1 MILELPRLSHS
12 AAAALSTPRRRYSA
26 AHLVGAETVCSLA
39 GSHRP
44 PQELRGPRGHTRQG
58 LYHSAQCL
66 TCFWSKKKAARPS
79 IRLRS
84 STTKKSIVQLPTLR
98 DASPHAPVHV
108 RGASE
113 KVRDPQY
120 IFLNIFWHTVRARR
134 LPKHPPRT
142 VDATHR
148 RTSIVRFAHGPKISI
163 RRLLGPQ
170 KNSNLFRGA
179 DGPKWSAAP
188 AESCQSAAQRSPGA
202 RFMMVLDVGRRL
214 DACAGAS
221 IGRDIS
227 VQVLSQASGLGR
239 NPPSFAFRALWDPQ
253 APAHAV

>member
-39 GSHRP
+39 GSHRQP
-44 PQELRGPRGHTRQG
+44 RELRGPRGRTRQG
-58 LYHSAQCL
+58 LYHVTRLL
-66 TCFWSKKKAARPS
+66 TCYLVLKKAARPS

-134 LPKHPPRT
+134 LPKHPSRT
-142 VDATHR
+142 VDATCFRLTSVRLAKCPERSVR
-148 RTSIVRFAHGPKISI
+148 RILGPK
-163 RRLLGPQ
+163 

-188 AESCQSAAQRSPGA
+188 AESCRFAVRRSLGS
-202 RFMMVLDVGRRL
+202 RFGTELDVGKRL
-214 DACAGAS
+214 QRMR
-221 IGRDIS
+221 GRFH
-227 VQVLSQASGLGR
+227 R
-239 NPPSFAFRALWDPQ
+239 
-253 APAHAV
+253 

>member
-26 AHLVGAETVCSLA
+26 AHLVGAETACSLA
-39 GSHRP
+39 GGHRQP
-44 PQELRGPRGHTRQG
+44 RELRGPRGRTRQG

-120 IFLNIFWHTVRARR
+120 IFLNIFWHTVRARG
-134 LPKHPPRT
+134 LPKHPSRT
-142 VDATHR
+142 ADATCFCL
-148 RTSIVRFAHGPKISI
+148 SIVPFANGPKRSMGHF
-163 RRLLGPQ
+163 LGAE
-170 KNSNLFRGA
+170 KINFFNS
-179 DGPKWSAAP
+179 
-188 AESCQSAAQRSPGA
+188 
-202 RFMMVLDVGRRL
+202 
-214 DACAGAS
+214 
-221 IGRDIS
+221 
-227 VQVLSQASGLGR
+227 R
-239 NPPSFAFRALWDPQ
+239 N
-253 APAHAV
+253 